1 MCNFEMYE
9 NFVMFNILSYQK
21 KMKIKFLSMLYFI
34 YVRMIVFKYI
44 NSLERRDWD
53 GMILIKG
60 INKFLLLQQYMKNL
74 MIFCRKSQFGK
85 LYLYV
90 VVYYLKF

>member
-53 GMILIKG
+53 GMFLIKG